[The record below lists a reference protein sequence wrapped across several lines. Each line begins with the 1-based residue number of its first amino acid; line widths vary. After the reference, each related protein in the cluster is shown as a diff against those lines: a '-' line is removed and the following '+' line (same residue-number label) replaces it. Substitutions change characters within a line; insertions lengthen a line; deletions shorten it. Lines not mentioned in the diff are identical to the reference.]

1 MAFLFFFFHSYLIW
15 EVISFP
21 LCAVS
26 GFALVLIVFLI
37 DIPTLIV
44 VGIWSSVCMYFI
56 RYHSFRF
63 SL

>member
-1 MAFLFFFFHSYLIW
+1 
-15 EVISFP
+15 
-21 LCAVS
+21 
-26 GFALVLIVFLI
+26 
-37 DIPTLIV
+37 LIV